1 MTRLFSGEL
10 RRVLARRM
18 TRVLLAAAVL
28 IIAVASVATFF
39 HTKRISEASLAAA
52 RAQQVAGPC
61 GPIQIGPNGPVP
73 NGPNGPN
80 GPTSGCFQDRPIRD
94 PRFHL
99 RSLKG
104 ILQGTT
110 APLVIAAWLIGASVI
125 GADWQS
131 RTLATILTW
140 ESRRVRVLLAKAVA
154 CMVVAAALTLVT
166 FAVLCLALLPSAY
179 LHGTTAGTGGGWPRS
194 LVAAGL
200 RGMAMTAMAAGMGFS
215 IAAVAKTTAA
225 ALGAGFGYIVV
236 VENVVGRFLE
246 GWRRWL
252 FLGNTIVF
260 VGGHNSGGG
269 VPGRSVLA
277 AGMFLAAVTA
287 AMLAIAAG
295 TFRRRDVA

>member
-1 MTRLFSGEL
+1 MTRLLSGEL

-52 RAQQVAGPC
+52 RAQQLAGPC
-61 GPIQIGPNGPVP
+61 APPQLGPNGPVLK
-73 NGPNGPN
+73 GPS
-80 GPTSGCFQDRPIRD
+80 GPTGDCFQVRTIRD

-140 ESRRVRVLLAKAVA
+140 ESRRVRVLVVKAVA

-166 FAVLCLALLPSAY
+166 FAILSLALLPSAY
-179 LHGTTAGTGGGWPRS
+179 LHGTTAGTGSGWPRS
-194 LVAAGL
+194 LVAVGL

-295 TFRRRDVA
+295 IFRRRDVA

>member
-1 MTRLFSGEL
+1 MTRLLSGEL

-28 IIAVASVATFF
+28 IIAVAAVATFI

-52 RAQQVAGPC
+52 RAQQVTGPC
-61 GPIQIGPNGPVP
+61 QAFKIQPGDTAPVPVGPTGPNG
-73 NGPNGPN
+73 
-80 GPTSGCFQDRPIRD
+80 GCFQTQPIRD

-99 RSLKG
+99 QNLKG
-104 ILQGTT
+104 ILEGTT
-110 APLVIAAWLIGASVI
+110 APLIIAAWLIGASVI

-140 ESRRVRVLLAKAVA
+140 ESRRVRVLVAKALA
-154 CMVVAAALTLVT
+154 CMAVAAALTLIT
-166 FAVLCLALLPSAY
+166 FTVLSLALLPSAY
-179 LHGTTAGTGGGWPRS
+179 LHGTTAGTGDGWLRS
-194 LVAAGL
+194 LAAVGL
-200 RGMAMTAMAAGMGFS
+200 RGTAMTAMAAGIGFS

-225 ALGAGFGYIVV
+225 ALGVGFGYIVV

-277 AGMFLAAVTA
+277 AGLFLAAVTA
-287 AMLAIAAG
+287 GMLAVAAG
-295 TFRRRDVA
+295 IFRRRDVA